1 MYENY
6 MYVMKP
12 TEQRKGKIWQ
22 KFYFVYEEKAVMKQ
36 KTLSTLASTATKYT
50 HTKHKTETVFGTK
63 NLYDLQCGEDS

>member
-1 MYENY
+1 

-22 KFYFVYEEKAVMKQ
+22 KFYFVYEEKAMMKQ

-63 NLYDLQCGEDS
+63 ICTIFSAVKTHEEIG